1 MRSQWP
7 FCLVAEGATTCPSLL
22 TFFWELN
29 SLWTESNMES
39 EPIKIFVNLFK
50 GDTVLSSLAE
60 TRFGLNVTD
69 KW

>member
-1 MRSQWP
+1 MTW
-7 FCLVAEGATTCPSLL
+7 LVPIDI
-22 TFFWELN
+22 FFWELN

-50 GDTVLSSLAE
+50 GDIVLPSLAE